1 MHYLCTE
8 VLKMATKRVSNII
21 IYMLFPLLVMAQ
33 GWPENYGGVMLQ
45 GFYWD
50 SYDDSN
56 WYELEEQA
64 DELSEYFDLI
74 WVPNSGYCNA
84 TSNQMGY
91 LPIWWFNHLSAFGTE
106 DELRSMIA
114 TFAEKGTG
122 IIEDV
127 VINHKAGNTNWCDFP
142 EETWNGNT
150 ITWSLADICTGDD
163 GGATAEAGYEVCGA
177 TDTGDD
183 FYGGRDLD
191 HTGENVQNNVKVYL
205 DFLLNELG
213 YVGFRYDMVKGYSA
227 EYTGLYNSSA
237 NPTYSVGEYW
247 DGTSSIKKWI
257 DGTAVDGLIQ
267 SAAFDFPLKYNINDA
282 FDDGSWSSLNTTTI
296 ASDTDYQRYA
306 VTFIDNHDTYRTGE
320 DGSDPLTS
328 HIEAANAYLL
338 MMPGTPCVFLP
349 HWQAYKTAIKKF
361 IFVRKAAGITNQSS
375 ITRGEVTSGGYALS
389 VEGTNGSILLL
400 TGGAVSTTHSGYKA
414 AVSGTYYAL
423 YVDEDLDISGIDD
436 IVEEEE
442 EEFVA
447 PSFCTYDDD
456 ELCAFFEAPTS
467 WGDVQCWAWNSSKNF
482 TGGTWP
488 GVDCDYI
495 GDTEK
500 GRAVWKW
507 SGGTLTSSVP
517 TGIIFNTDSGS
528 TQTADLDFTN
538 AGYYTTGGLQGV
550 VTSQISTVT
559 ADSDS
564 PRDIKVYN
572 LEGKLVRNIKQATY
586 EEAVDG
592 LGHGTFFIDGKKF
605 IK

>member
-1 MHYLCTE
+1 MCKKKLCT
-8 VLKMATKRVSNII
+8 II
-21 IYMLFPLLVMAQ
+21 TLMLFPLLAMGQ
-33 GWPENYGGVMLQ
+33 GWPANYGGVMLQ

-56 WYELEEQA
+56 WYELESDA
-64 DELSEYFDLI
+64 DVLSDYFDLI
-74 WVPNSGYCNA
+74 WVPNSGYCNT

-114 TFAEKGTG
+114 TFKAKGTG

-127 VINHKAGNTNWCDFP
+127 VINHRAGNTNWCDFP
-142 EETWNGNT
+142 EETWNGKT
-150 ITWSLADICTGDD
+150 LTWSLADICTGDD
-163 GGATAEAGYEVCGA
+163 GGATAEAGYAVCGA

-191 HTGENVQNNVKVYL
+191 HTSTNVQENVKVYL
-205 DFLLNELG
+205 DFLLNDLG

-227 EYTGLYNSSA
+227 SYTGLYNTSA

-247 DGTSSIKKWI
+247 DGTSSIKTWI
-257 DGTAVDGLIQ
+257 KGTAVDGVIQ
-267 SAAFDFPLKYNINDA
+267 SAAFDFPLKYNINSA

-296 ASDTDYQRYA
+296 ATDTAYQRYA

-320 DGSDPLTS
+320 SGSDPLTT

-349 HWQAYKTAIKKF
+349 HWQAYKTAIKKLIF
-361 IFVRKAAGITNQSS
+361 IRKAAGITNQST
-375 ITRGEVTSGGYALS
+375 ITRSEVTSGGYALS
-389 VEGTNGSILLL
+389 VKGEKGSILLL
-400 TGGAVSTTHSGYKA
+400 TGGAVSTSHSGYKA
-414 AVSGTYYAL
+414 ATSGTYYAL
-423 YVDEDLDISGIDD
+423 YVDEDLDITGLDE

-442 EEFVA
+442 EAFVA
-447 PSFCTYDDD
+447 PSCCEYDED

-482 TGGTWP
+482 TGGSWP
-488 GVDCDYI
+488 GVGCTLV
-495 GDTEK
+495 GETEK
-500 GRAVWKW
+500 GRSVWKW

-517 TGIIFNTDSGS
+517 TGIIFNTDNGG
-528 TQTADLDFTN
+528 TQTADLDFSN
-538 AGYYTTGGLQGV
+538 GGYYTTGGLQGV
-550 VTSQISTVT
+550 VSGISSVN
-559 ADSDS
+559 ADATK
-564 PRDIKVYN
+564 RDIRVYS
-572 LEGKLVRNIKQATY
+572 LDGKLVKYMEKTSY

-592 LGHGTFFIDGKKF
+592 LDHGTFIIDGKKVF
-605 IK
+605 KQ